1 VTTSAPAPAS
11 TLKSVGRTLE
21 TDWLSW
27 GSSVS
32 VAVGAAP
39 VAPSAAKD
47 TVTVAVASVEGFERK
62 RS

>member
-1 VTTSAPAPAS
+1 M
-11 TLKSVGRTLE
+11 LKSVGRTLAI
-21 TDWLSW
+21 DWLSW

-47 TVTVAVASVEGFERK
+47 TVTVAVASAEGFER
-62 RS
+62 